1 MRRADRVHLDP
12 LDGMKVTTNAWRTY
26 GDTRELD
33 GAVWAG
39 FTDAEVGYVIANEQ
53 PGGAVRRWRMADAGA
68 EWSIDFRFPSAVVVA
83 FPAQHAARLELNITL
98 SPLMVNSLSWRRR
111 LETYDSTETPSRKRE
126 EINNGRNAE
135 ADA

>member
-1 MRRADRVHLDP
+1 MLTCDTLTAFIFDP

-53 PGGAVRRWRMADAGA
+53 PGGAVRLWRMADAGA
-68 EWSIDFRFPSAVVVA
+68 EWSMI
-83 FPAQHAARLELNITL
+83 
-98 SPLMVNSLSWRRR
+98 SL
-111 LETYDSTETPSRKRE
+111 P
-126 EINNGRNAE
+126 
-135 ADA
+135 